1 MMERL
6 VIGSVVVAGVMLAW
20 LSGPVLAQEGRLI
33 TLEQAVFLALEH
45 NPELKQAASQ
55 TRHSI
60 LSVKMNEDAFL
71 PVVSGDTS
79 FSRRSVKN
87 SPQSPQSPQSRREYG
102 SLGATMD
109 SRVNLFK
116 GFADTAALE
125 ESRQTLEYYLKTR
138 DRKEQTVVFDTVS
151 AYLTCV
157 LKQERIGV
165 AEENLDDHT
174 LLLGQIKAFVAA
186 GTRPVTDLYQQQAE
200 MEDSRFNL
208 LDARKEFN
216 VSKMQTME
224 ILGVSSAIEFAVMV
238 PDVALFFAD
247 LDQDSFS
254 DPDHGARAD
263 LRAQEHRILAADQK
277 IVQARA
283 GGRPVV
289 DMFLTAG
296 SSYSGQDKGS
306 VMEQMEDFSS
316 SIGIS
321 VAIPIFDRHLTR
333 HAIAQSRIT
342 REMEALELERQKNRV
357 RTEVGEAAENY
368 RTTLAQE
375 RVARAR
381 LAHAA
386 KALESVEQRYL
397 VGAATLTELTRA
409 RVTHVESSYGS
420 LGANINRMIQAA
432 ALEYAR
438 GRGFKP

>member
-1 MMERL
+1 MVERL

-20 LSGPVLAQEGRLI
+20 LFGPVLAQDGRLI
-33 TLEQAVFLALEH
+33 TLEQAVFLALKH

-71 PVVSGDTS
+71 PMVSGDTS
-79 FSRRSVKN
+79 FSQRSTKN
-87 SPQSPQSPQSRREYG
+87 SPQSRREYG
-102 SLGATMD
+102 SLSATMD

-125 ESRQTLEYYLKTR
+125 ESRQTLGYYLKTR

-200 MEDSRFNL
+200 MEDSRFNF

-216 VSKMQTME
+216 VSKMQLME
-224 ILGVSSAIEFAVMV
+224 ILGVSSAIEFGVMV
-238 PDVALFFAD
+238 PDAALFFAD
-247 LDQDSFS
+247 LDQDNFS
-254 DPDHGARAD
+254 DPDHGTRAD
-263 LRAQEHRILAADQK
+263 LRALEHRILAADQK
-277 IVQARA
+277 IIQARA

-289 DMFLTAG
+289 EMFLTAG

-306 VMEQMEDFSS
+306 AMEQMEDFSS

-321 VAIPIFDRHLTR
+321 VAIPFFDRHLTR

-342 REMEALELERQKNRV
+342 REMEALALERRKNRV

-368 RTTLAQE
+368 RTTLAQV

-381 LAHAA
+381 LAYAA
-386 KALESVEQRYL
+386 KALDSVEQRYR

-409 RVTHVESSYGS
+409 RVTHVEASYGS